1 MKQHL
6 AKSLLMAGALIA
18 SYPLLAQ
25 QLAPAQQAQPM
36 PATQVAPGAPVAP
49 AASTGYGAP
58 AAPTGYAAPAA
69 PAAAPVDVAQQQPAA
84 NPYAQGSMET
94 VQRGVPPAPGTA
106 TMAPAPVAAD
116 PASMSLPPD
125 ALGSRLGRRNI
136 YLDGA

>member
-25 QLAPAQQAQPM
+25 QLAPAPQAQPM
-36 PATQVAPGAPVAP
+36 PAQPAPVAPVAP
-49 AASTGYGAP
+49 AASAGYAAP
-58 AAPTGYAAPAA
+58 AASAGYAAPAA
-69 PAAAPVDVAQQQPAA
+69 PVDAAQQPPAA
-84 NPYAQGSMET
+84 SPYAQGSMET
-94 VQRGVPPAPGTA
+94 VQMGVPPAPGAA
-106 TMAPAPVAAD
+106 TMAPAPVAAE
-116 PASMSLPPD
+116 PAGMSLPPD

>member
-6 AKSLLMAGALIA
+6 AKSLLMTGALIA

-25 QLAPAQQAQPM
+25 QVAPVQQAQPM
-36 PATQVAPGAPVAP
+36 TATQAAPVAP
-49 AASTGYGAP
+49 AASAGY
-58 AAPTGYAAPAA
+58 APAA
-69 PAAAPVDVAQQQPAA
+69 PAGYAAPSATSAPAAPVDVAQQQPAA

-94 VQRGVPPAPGTA
+94 VQMGVPPAPGSA
-106 TMAPAPVAAD
+106 TMAPAPAAVD